1 MILTTEQQAYNFA
14 LYALVADPLLQ
25 ELDHE
30 SLLEALKSNI
40 WLVFGNH
47 TFTDV
52 QVNTIAS
59 YAINK
64 VDYQKED

>member
-30 SLLEALKSNI
+30 SLVEAVKSNI

-47 TFTDV
+47 TFTDA
-52 QVNTIAS
+52 QINTIAH
-59 YAINK
+59 YAIDK
-64 VDYQKED
+64 TDYEVAI

>member
-30 SLLEALKSNI
+30 SLVEALKSNI

-47 TFTDV
+47 TFTSM
-52 QVNTIAS
+52 QINTIVS
-59 YAINK
+59 YAIDK
-64 VDYQKED
+64 VDQAA